1 MEMDNSVFAVKL
13 YEMGEQYGKLQ
24 CRIRVCE
31 ENDRDRIHKMFQKAA
46 DEYKENTLLME
57 EKVHNSRSKAVAKLA
72 EAQLDYRKK
81 TEELMKGPVMEAL
94 HSQESSPEQDEEE
107 ADMLYAEFAMDFATL
122 AVQQAMLSVLSALD
136 RKNSID
142 DEKGQN
148 NKEEDTECRKLRN
161 QENH

>member
-1 MEMDNSVFAVKL
+1 MEMDNSIFAVKL

-31 ENDRDRIHKMFQKAA
+31 ENNRKRIHETLQKAV
-46 DEYKENTLLME
+46 DEYKENTFLLE
-57 EKVHNSRSKAVAKLA
+57 QKVKNCRSRAVAKLA

-94 HSQESSPEQDEEE
+94 HSQESSPEQDEKE

-136 RKNSID
+136 RKNDI
-142 DEKGQN
+142 EKSKGVKNQ
-148 NKEEDTECRKLRN
+148 EEDA
-161 QENH
+161 

>member
-31 ENDRDRIHKMFQKAA
+31 ENNRKRIHETLQKAV
-46 DEYKENTLLME
+46 DEYKENTFLLE
-57 EKVHNSRSKAVAKLA
+57 QKVKNCRSRAVAKLA

-136 RKNSID
+136 RKNDI
-142 DEKGQN
+142 EKSKGVKNQ
-148 NKEEDTECRKLRN
+148 EEDI
-161 QENH
+161 

>member
-1 MEMDNSVFAVKL
+1 MEMNNSVFAVKL

-31 ENDRDRIHKMFQKAA
+31 ENNRKRIHETLQKAA
-46 DEYKENTLLME
+46 DEYKENTFLLE
-57 EKVHNSRSKAVAKLA
+57 EKVKNCRSRAVAKLA

-136 RKNSID
+136 RKNDI
-142 DEKGQN
+142 EKSKGVKNQ
-148 NKEEDTECRKLRN
+148 EEDI
-161 QENH
+161 

>member
-1 MEMDNSVFAVKL
+1 MGMDNSIFAVKL

-31 ENDRDRIHKMFQKAA
+31 ENNRKRIHETLQKAV
-46 DEYKENTLLME
+46 DEYKENTFLLE
-57 EKVHNSRSKAVAKLA
+57 QKVKNCRSRAVAKLA

-94 HSQESSPEQDEEE
+94 HSQESSPEQDEKE

-136 RKNSID
+136 RKNDI
-142 DEKGQN
+142 EKSKGVKNQ
-148 NKEEDTECRKLRN
+148 EEDA
-161 QENH
+161 

>member
-1 MEMDNSVFAVKL
+1 MGMDNSIFAVKL

-31 ENDRDRIHKMFQKAA
+31 ENNRKRIHETLQKAA
-46 DEYKENTLLME
+46 DEYKENTFLLE
-57 EKVHNSRSKAVAKLA
+57 EKVKNCRSRAVAKLA

-136 RKNSID
+136 RKNDI
-142 DEKGQN
+142 EKSKGVKNQ
-148 NKEEDTECRKLRN
+148 EEDI
-161 QENH
+161 

>member
-1 MEMDNSVFAVKL
+1 MEMDNSIFAVKL

-31 ENDRDRIHKMFQKAA
+31 ENNRKRIHETLQKAV
-46 DEYKENTLLME
+46 DEYKENTFLLE
-57 EKVHNSRSKAVAKLA
+57 QKVKNCRSRAVAKLA

-136 RKNSID
+136 RKNDI
-142 DEKGQN
+142 EKSKGGKNQ
-148 NKEEDTECRKLRN
+148 EEDA
-161 QENH
+161 

>member
-1 MEMDNSVFAVKL
+1 MEMCSSVFAVKL

-31 ENDRDRIHKMFQKAA
+31 ENNRKRIHETLQKAA
-46 DEYKENTLLME
+46 DEYKENTFLLE
-57 EKVHNSRSKAVAKLA
+57 EKVKNCRSRAVAKLA

-136 RKNSID
+136 RKNDI
-142 DEKGQN
+142 EKSKGVKNQ
-148 NKEEDTECRKLRN
+148 EEDI
-161 QENH
+161 

>member
-1 MEMDNSVFAVKL
+1 MEMNNSVFAVKL

-31 ENDRDRIHKMFQKAA
+31 ENNRKRIH
-46 DEYKENTLLME
+46 ET
-57 EKVHNSRSKAVAKLA
+57 
-72 EAQLDYRKK
+72 
-81 TEELMKGPVMEAL
+81 ELMKGPVMEAL

-136 RKNSID
+136 RKNDI
-142 DEKGQN
+142 EKSKGVKNQ
-148 NKEEDTECRKLRN
+148 EEDI
-161 QENH
+161 

>member
-1 MEMDNSVFAVKL
+1 MKN
-13 YEMGEQYGKLQ
+13 
-24 CRIRVCE
+24 CR
-31 ENDRDRIHKMFQKAA
+31 
-46 DEYKENTLLME
+46 
-57 EKVHNSRSKAVAKLA
+57 SRAVAKLA

-136 RKNSID
+136 RKNDI
-142 DEKGQN
+142 EKSKGVKNQ
-148 NKEEDTECRKLRN
+148 EEDI
-161 QENH
+161 

>member
-1 MEMDNSVFAVKL
+1 MGMDNSIFAVKL

-31 ENDRDRIHKMFQKAA
+31 ENNRKRIHETLQKAA
-46 DEYKENTLLME
+46 DEYKENTFLLE
-57 EKVHNSRSKAVAKLA
+57 EKVKNCRSRAMAKLA

-136 RKNSID
+136 RKNDI
-142 DEKGQN
+142 EKSKGVKNQ
-148 NKEEDTECRKLRN
+148 EEDI
-161 QENH
+161 